1 MNVRAIRKRQDGFT
15 LIELVMVIAV
25 IGILAS
31 IALMK
36 FSSSSAASRQ
46 AVCDYNRN
54 IGEKAFSAYLAM
66 GGSYNP
72 VGQTGAGFL
81 VPSGLL
87 AADLKGGTYTWVQ
100 DSGGSVRLNCVPTG
114 GAVALTPLGS
124 TFQAISSGMIQL
136 LEDYYAV
143 NNRYAHSWGTYV
155 FTDIGLLPGDWQN
168 PVNNMYYKPGGNRL
182 SIRPAAGYQF
192 VVSNAVTGN
201 TMIMKDTYSWD
212 IVYNLADQTWYY
224 HDSSPGNEI
233 AITSLQ
239 VIKY

>member
-1 MNVRAIRKRQDGFT
+1 MRKQQAGFT
-15 LIELVMVIAV
+15 LIELVIVTAV
-25 IGILAS
+25 IGILAG

-36 FSSSSAASRQ
+36 FYNESTPAKQ

-54 IGEKAFSAYLAM
+54 IGEKAYSAYLTM
-66 GGSYNP
+66 GGAYNP
-72 VGQTGAGFL
+72 AGQTGAAFL
-81 VPSGLL
+81 VNAGLL
-87 AADLKGGTYTWVQ
+87 ASDLKGGTFTWVQ
-100 DSGGSVRLNCVPTG
+100 DAGGSVRLNCVPNG
-114 GAVALTPLGS
+114 GIVALTPLGS

-136 LEDYYAV
+136 LEDYYV
-143 NNRYAHSWGTYV
+143 ENNRYARSWGTYV

-192 VVSNAVTGN
+192 LVSSAVTGN

-212 IVYNLADQTWYY
+212 LVYNVADKTWYY
-224 HDSSPGNEI
+224 RSISSGNEI

-239 VIKY
+239 VVKY